1 MSENFK
7 KKLTVAVLYGGRSSE
22 HEVSVHSAA
31 EVCRLLS
38 KKYKVIKILITK
50 EDGLWHLQKEC
61 GGLSSSDITV
71 SPLISKKGNIM
82 FESGKILKADF
93 FFPVL
98 HGAMGEDGTMQGLF
112 EILGAPYGGCG
123 VLSSALGMDKEL
135 TKILASRLNIP
146 IVPYIKVFAQ
156 KKISAEVYARAAA
169 LGYPLFV
176 KPLSLGS
183 SIGASKVKEEKNL
196 ARALSFAFK
205 YEDAALVE
213 RAVENPREVFCAV
226 LGGGAGGKIE
236 VSSCAELKVLNSE
249 FFDYKAKYEDPHGC
263 DIITPAPLPLAV
275 ERAIKEDSAKIF
287 GELRGRG
294 FARVDFFVSREGQ
307 YYFSEINTIPGMS
320 LTSLFPQM
328 WKADG
333 KKYAAVLERIVELGL
348 KRKKERDKF
357 SLNR

>member
-1 MSENFK
+1 MSENSK
-7 KKLTVAVLYGGRSSE
+7 NKLTVAVLYGGKSSE

-50 EDGLWHLQKEC
+50 EDGFWYLQQIC
-61 GGLSSSDITV
+61 GALKTDDICA
-71 SPLISKKGNIM
+71 SPVVSKKGNIM
-82 FESGKILKADF
+82 LKDGKILKADF

-112 EILGAPYGGCG
+112 EILGVPYGGCG

-135 TKILASRLNIP
+135 AKVLASRLNIP
-146 IVPYIKVFAQ
+146 IVPYVKVFAQ
-156 KKISAEVYARAAA
+156 KKISSEVYAQAAA

-183 SIGASKVKEEKNL
+183 SIGTSKVKEEKDL
-196 ARALSFAFK
+196 SRALKFAFK
-205 YEDAALVE
+205 YENAALIE

-263 DIITPAPLPLAV
+263 DIVAPAPLPAAI

-287 GELRGRG
+287 SELRCCG
-294 FARVDFFVSREGQ
+294 FARIDFFISREGQ
-307 YYFSEINTIPGMS
+307 YFFSEINTIPGMS

-328 WKADG
+328 WRADG